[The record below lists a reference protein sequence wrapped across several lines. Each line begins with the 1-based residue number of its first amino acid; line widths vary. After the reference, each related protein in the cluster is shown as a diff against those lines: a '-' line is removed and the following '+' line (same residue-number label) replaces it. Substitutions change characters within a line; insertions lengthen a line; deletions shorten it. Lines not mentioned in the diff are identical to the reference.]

1 MRCYFMKGGHIA
13 GFEELP
19 GLSDRQ
25 AIDRAID
32 LFTARKRERLDGFE
46 VWNGSRIVIQIPAPD
61 TTEPEPVRVA
71 DYRKTSAVRFI
82 PDRKQCRRP

>member
-25 AIDRAID
+25 AIDRAVD

-46 VWNGSRIVIQIPAPD
+46 VWNGSAL
-61 TTEPEPVRVA
+61 
-71 DYRKTSAVRFI
+71 SFRFRLRH
-82 PDRKQCRRP
+82 DRAGTGTRREL

>member
-25 AIDRAID
+25 AIDRAVD

-46 VWNGSRIVIQIPAPD
+46 VWNGSRIVLQIPAP
-61 TTEPEPVRVA
+61 T
-71 DYRKTSAVRFI
+71 
-82 PDRKQCRRP
+82 RPSRNRYASRIIERHPQ